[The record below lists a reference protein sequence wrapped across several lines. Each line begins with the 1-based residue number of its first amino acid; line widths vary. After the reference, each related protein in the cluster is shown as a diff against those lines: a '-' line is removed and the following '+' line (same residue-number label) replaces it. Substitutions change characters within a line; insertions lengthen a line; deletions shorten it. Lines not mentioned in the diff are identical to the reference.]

1 MGSFVRVA
9 LTREQLP
16 KPGHK
21 RCVQG
26 PSKPTTTSGAWV
38 RTNRTARAPISLQW
52 NQKNR
57 RLALAGQGRPLE
69 SSAPLTGGLNKI
81 KEAAVLRCGHSF
93 AMLEG
98 EKAQSGRFT
107 TVVDLVTLS
116 I

>member
-9 LTREQLP
+9 LTSEQLP
-16 KPGHK
+16 KPGHG

-26 PSKPTTTSGAWV
+26 PSKPTTTPGV
-38 RTNRTARAPISLQW
+38 QAPISLQW
-52 NQKNR
+52 SQKKM
-57 RLALAGQGRPLE
+57 RLAFAGQGRSLE

-81 KEAAVLRCGHSF
+81 KEAAVIRCGHSRT
-93 AMLEG
+93 MLE

-107 TVVDLVTLS
+107 TLVDLVTFS